1 MNVATHSS
9 MVQYAYSDLLDCF
22 KLHQIDSKCIKYI
35 TLFTSDKIA
44 FKPRGQ
50 FLHLHKQ
57 TSKLQKKTYHGL
69 PWLRTYRCQRLE
81 RKGKWS
87 KGMRHYKTHSMAA
100 GWGCKARRSQFFSV
114 HSTHWCASAKV
125 SVSAFSNYSCKL
137 NAQVKENDKTRE
149 NKINARDLSSVA
161 WDRSFCFWNLQ
172 ERVPYS
178 VPPMCFYM
186 LRF

>member
-125 SVSAFSNYSCKL
+125 SVSEFYCKIFQGCECCNQPVL
-137 NAQVKENDKTRE
+137 RICKAHFTR
-149 NKINARDLSSVA
+149 NCAITGA
-161 WDRSFCFWNLQ
+161 
-172 ERVPYS
+172 Y
-178 VPPMCFYM
+178 
-186 LRF
+186 LRFQTTAAN